1 METPELTYPQIWL
14 GLWVLFAL
22 YLFLKNSLKIRDD
35 LGGFPLHEL
44 TVVIPFRDEKQN
56 LGKLIDSILSQKSH
70 PALYIFVD
78 DHSNDGG
85 AKLIDDQ
92 LASSGISY
100 KIVTLNGDLCGKK
113 HALMEAIKSVQSQYV
128 QTIDADVWFHEDFFS
143 NLPNPQAFD
152 MMILPVRMVGKDAF
166 TKIMELEYGT
176 FQILQAGV
184 SREKPLMASGANLI
198 VKREVYLQTN
208 DLSKHAH
215 RSSGDDQYALVQFIK
230 NKKKITTFFDSDLAI
245 FTFTPPNVGELLKQ
259 RARWM
264 GNNTQGNDTR
274 ASLISLF
281 IFTVNLSFLYLIL
294 KGLLFGFTLEILQII
309 FVKFLSDFIVYFNW
323 FKRNATWKLASYLP
337 LLSLLYPIYLILLL
351 GKYLSRKKQIW
362 KDRAV

>member
-56 LGKLIDSILSQKSH
+56 LRKLIDSILSQKSH

-100 KIVTLNGDLCGKK
+100 KIVTHNGDLCGKK
-113 HALMEAIKSVQSQYV
+113 YALMEAIKRAQSQYV
-128 QTIDADVWFHEDFFS
+128 QTMDADVWFHEDFFA
-143 NLPNPQAFD
+143 NLPHPQGFE

-208 DLSKHAH
+208 DLNKHAH

-245 FTFTPPNVGELLKQ
+245 YTLTPPNLAELLKQ

-264 GNNTQGNDTR
+264 GNNTQGNDLR
-274 ASLISLF
+274 ASLISIF

-294 KGLLFGFTLEILQII
+294 KGLVFGFTLEILQII

-323 FKRNATWKLASYLP
+323 FKRNATWKLAPYLP